1 MGPLAGPADAEA
13 AEARLRDLLP
23 PALRE
28 IFDASFI
35 RSNLLFDEF
44 VFRLV
49 LQVLRQTGIEAAL
62 QEPGETETIAARAGL
77 DRARGL
83 VPLDWMLRHL
93 AGRGVIEADHT
104 GRFQAPRPLPALD
117 PAAVREAQLGHDPSA
132 LPSYVLAETVAQD
145 YPAFLRGEVAGE
157 DVLFAPRR
165 LRLWMDYFSNDNV
178 LYAVNNRLGAV
189 ALEQWLPAEGGRVLE
204 LGGGLGSGALAVLER
219 LTRAGRL
226 SGLPEYRFT
235 EFVPAFLRRGQ
246 QALQARYPD
255 LKSLAFGALDMNR
268 PFAEQAVDRGRFAA
282 VYAVNTLHVAH
293 DLAFT
298 LGEVQRALQPGG
310 TLVVAE
316 CVRPQPRAT
325 VYAAFIFNL
334 METFRSPRLHPLYR
348 PEGGFLTPEQWQA
361 ALEAGGFQDV
371 RFLPDIRKILP
382 EVPEFVVAALGAT
395 RAS

>member
-1 MGPLAGPADAEA
+1 MGPLAGAADAAA

-23 PALRE
+23 GALLAV
-28 IFDASFI
+28 FNASFI

-44 VFRLV
+44 VYRLL
-49 LQVLRQTGIEAAL
+49 LQVMRQAGIDAAL
-62 QEPGETETIAARAGL
+62 GEPGRTDAIAARAKL
-77 DRARGL
+77 DLDRGL

-93 AGRGVIEADHT
+93 AGRGTIDADGT
-104 GRFQAPRPLPALD
+104 GRFQARGPLPELD
-117 PAAVREAQLGHDPSA
+117 PASVREEQLRHDPSA
-132 LPSYVLAETVAQD
+132 LPSYLLAETVAQD

-189 ALEQWLPAEGGRVLE
+189 AFAQWLPPEGGAVLE

-219 LTRAGRL
+219 LATVERL
-226 SGLPEYRFT
+226 GVLREYRFT

-246 QALQARYPD
+246 QALQTRYPT
-255 LKSLAFGALDMNR
+255 LTALAFGALDMNR
-268 PFAEQAVDRGRFAA
+268 PFADQAVRPGTLAV

-298 LGEVQRALQPGG
+298 LGEIQKALQPGG
-310 TLVVAE
+310 RLVVAE

-325 VYAAFIFNL
+325 VYAEFIFNL
-334 METFRSPRLHPLYR
+334 METFRSPRLHPVYR
-348 PEGGFLTPEQWQA
+348 PGGGFLTPEQWKA
-361 ALEAGGFQDV
+361 ALEAAGFGDV
-371 RFLPDIRKILP
+371 RVLPDIRKILT
-382 EVPEFVVAALGAT
+382 EVPEFVVAAFGAT
-395 RAS
+395 RVS

>member
-1 MGPLAGPADAEA
+1 MEPRAGPANAAA

-23 PALRE
+23 PALLE
-28 IFDASFI
+28 VFNASFI

-49 LQVLRQTGIEAAL
+49 LQVLRQAGIDTAL
-62 QEPGETETIAARAGL
+62 RVPAGTEEIAVRARV

-83 VPLDWMLRHL
+83 APLDWMLRHL
-93 AGRGVIEADHT
+93 AGRGVIDADGK
-104 GRFQAPRPLPALD
+104 GRFQARSALPELD
-117 PAAVREAQLGHDPSA
+117 PAPVREEQLRHDPSA
-132 LPSYVLAETVAQD
+132 LPSYVLAETVALD
-145 YPAFLRGEVAGE
+145 YGAFLRGEVAGE

-178 LYAVNNRLGAV
+178 LYAVNNRVGAV
-189 ALEQWLPAEGGRVLE
+189 ALEQWLPAQGGSVLE

-226 SGLPEYRFT
+226 SGLREYRFT

-246 QALQARYPD
+246 QALQTRYPD
-255 LKSLAFGALDMNR
+255 LKVLAFGALDMNR
-268 PFAEQAVDRGRFAA
+268 PFVEQGIQPGSLAA

-298 LGEVQRALQPGG
+298 LGEVREALQPGG
-310 TLVVAE
+310 RLVVAE

-325 VYAAFIFNL
+325 VYAEFIFNL
-334 METFRSPRLHPLYR
+334 METFRSPRLHPVYR
-348 PEGGFLTPEQWQA
+348 PGGGFLTPEQWQGAVEA
-361 ALEAGGFQDV
+361 AGLQEV
-371 RFLPDIRKILP
+371 RFLPDISKILV